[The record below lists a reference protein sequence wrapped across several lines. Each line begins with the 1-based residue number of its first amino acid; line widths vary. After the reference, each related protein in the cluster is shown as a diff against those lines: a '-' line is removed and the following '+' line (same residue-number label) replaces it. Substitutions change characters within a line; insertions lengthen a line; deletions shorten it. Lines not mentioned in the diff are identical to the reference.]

1 MILRNRSKCRRLATF
16 VSPLFLVA
24 TDRIMRARPCRDRE
38 RTRIESF
45 TETSSRR
52 SLTEIQKLRFL
63 LLFLSSSS
71 PSPPSVSHRFFPIS
85 FLFFFFLLFFISQT
99 HNSTYAAGDKGF
111 TRENIASRTHMPQPF
126 AFRKTRTNVIK
137 DARRGRYRTGLMD
150 SMSKDFIYPTNV

>member
-1 MILRNRSKCRRLATF
+1 MILRNRSKCRRPATF

-63 LLFLSSSS
+63 LPFL
-71 PSPPSVSHRFFPIS
+71 PFPPPVSHRFFSIS
-85 FLFFFFLLFFISQT
+85 FLFFFFLLFFILQT

-111 TRENIASRTHMPQPF
+111 TRENIASRTRIPQPF
-126 AFRKTRTNVIK
+126 AFRKPRTNVIK
-137 DARRGRYRTGLMD
+137 DAPRGRYRTGLMD
-150 SMSKDFIYPTNV
+150 SMSKDFIYPSNV

>member
-1 MILRNRSKCRRLATF
+1 MILRNRSKCRRPATF

-52 SLTEIQKLRFL
+52 SLTEIQKLHFL
-63 LLFLSSSS
+63 LLFLSF
-71 PSPPSVSHRFFPIS
+71 PPPPSVSHRFIPIS
-85 FLFFFFLLFFISQT
+85 FLFFFLLFFILQT

-111 TRENIASRTHMPQPF
+111 TRENIASRTRISQPF
-126 AFRKTRTNVIK
+126 AFRETRTNVIK
-137 DARRGRYRTGLMD
+137 DAPRGRYRTGLMD